1 MKGRWEFGKK
11 GLFSGKRQSETGC
24 NMKRQNEAFGLG
36 TIAVDTGP
44 ADVWNFPSHEF
55 VPGSPIKSGLDVL
68 ERKDVLPRLAQ
79 RIAEL
84 PLWSQKM
91 LAMYYY
97 ENLPISGI
105 ATCFD
110 LPACRVNEIL
120 TQTVGSL
127 RTEVLSAFKSP

>member
-1 MKGRWEFGKK
+1 
-11 GLFSGKRQSETGC
+11 
-24 NMKRQNEAFGLG
+24 MKRQNEAFGLG

-44 ADVWNFPSHEF
+44 AGVWNFPSHEF
-55 VPGSPIKSGLDVL
+55 VSGKSGLDVL
-68 ERKDVLPRLAQ
+68 QRKDVLPRLAQ

-127 RTEVLSAFKSP
+127 RTEVLGAFQKRRSRG